1 MGAGGPLGATMIRIA
16 VADDHRIIREG
27 LDLLLAETVGVEI
40 IAHASDGPELIGLLE
55 TMDIDVVLLDVRMP
69 TMTGLNVL
77 QRIDELG
84 LEVAV
89 IMLSMYGDPVY
100 VSRAIELGASGY
112 LLKSVGH
119 DELVTAIETVADGKP
134 YFQAEAS
141 GPLVARMVGT
151 DARGP
156 VGEMTVEQLKILQ
169 LLADGV
175 DNSGIAASLS
185 LSEATVKAKL
195 RTIYRSLGVQRRS
208 EAVAVA
214 MRLGLIT

>member
-1 MGAGGPLGATMIRIA
+1 MIRIA

-119 DELVTAIETVADGKP
+119 DELVTAIETVADGTP

>member
-1 MGAGGPLGATMIRIA
+1 MMIRVA

-27 LDLLLAETVGVEI
+27 LDLLLAGTDNVDIV
-40 IAHASDGPELIGLLE
+40 AHASDGPELIELLE
-55 TMDIDVVLLDVRMP
+55 TTDIDVVLLDVRMP
-69 TMTGLNVL
+69 TLTGLNVL
-77 QRIDELG
+77 ERINELG

-89 IMLSMYGDPVY
+89 VMLSMYGDPVY

-119 DELVTAIETVADGKP
+119 DELVTAIETVADGKS
-134 YFQAEAS
+134 YFQAEVS
-141 GPLVARMVGT
+141 GPLVARMVGA
-151 DARGP
+151 DAQGP

-175 DNSGIAASLS
+175 DNSGIAAALS
-185 LSEATVKAKL
+185 MSEPTAKAKL
-195 RTIYRSLGVQRRS
+195 RIIYSSLGVQRRS

>member
-1 MGAGGPLGATMIRIA
+1 MIR
-16 VADDHRIIREG
+16 VAITDDHRIIREG
-27 LDLLLAETVGVEI
+27 LEILLAESDEI
-40 IAHASDGPELIGLLE
+40 AIVAHASDGFELIELLE
-55 TMDIDVVLLDVRMP
+55 TMEIDVVLLDVRMP
-69 TMTGLNVL
+69 KMTGLDVL
-77 QRIDELG
+77 ESIKELE
-84 LEVAV
+84 LNVAV
-89 IMLSMYGDPVY
+89 VMLSMYGDPVY

-119 DELVTAIETVADGKP
+119 DELVAAIETVANGKS
-134 YFQAEAS
+134 YFQAEVS

-156 VGEMTVEQLKILQ
+156 VGEMTVEQLRILQ

-175 DNSGIAASLS
+175 DNSGIAAVLS
-185 LSEATVKAKL
+185 LSEPTVKAKL
-195 RTIYRSLGVQRRS
+195 RTIYGSLGVQRRS

>member
-1 MGAGGPLGATMIRIA
+1 MIRIA
-16 VADDHRIIREG
+16 IADDHRIIREG
-27 LDLLLAETVGVEI
+27 LDLLLAGTDSVEI
-40 IAHASDGPELIGLLE
+40 VAHASDGPELIELLE
-55 TMDIDVVLLDVRMP
+55 TIDIDVVLLDVRMP

-77 QRIDELG
+77 ESIKELG

-89 IMLSMYGDPVY
+89 VMLSMYGDPVY

-112 LLKSVGH
+112 LLKSVGY
-119 DELVTAIETVADGKP
+119 DELVTAIEMVADGKS
-134 YFQAEAS
+134 YFQAEVS

-156 VGEMTVEQLKILQ
+156 VGEMTVEQLRILQ

-175 DNSGIAASLS
+175 DNSGIADALS
-185 LSEATVKAKL
+185 MSEPIVKARL
-195 RTIYRSLGVQRRS
+195 RTIYGSLGVQRRS

>member
-1 MGAGGPLGATMIRIA
+1 MIRIA

-27 LDLLLAETVGVEI
+27 LDLLLAETVGIEI

-77 QRIDELG
+77 QRINELG

-185 LSEATVKAKL
+185 MSEATVKAKL

>member
-1 MGAGGPLGATMIRIA
+1 MIKIA
-16 VADDHRIIREG
+16 IADDHRIIREG
-27 LDLLLAETVGVEI
+27 LDLLLAGTDSVEI
-40 IAHASDGPELIGLLE
+40 VAHASDGPELIELLE
-55 TMDIDVVLLDVRMP
+55 TIDIDVVLLDVRMP

-77 QRIDELG
+77 ESIKELG

-89 IMLSMYGDPVY
+89 VMLSMYGDPVY

-119 DELVTAIETVADGKP
+119 DELVTAIEMVADGKS
-134 YFQAEAS
+134 YFQAEVS
-141 GPLVARMVGT
+141 GPLVARMVGPG
-151 DARGP
+151 ARGP
-156 VGEMTVEQLKILQ
+156 VGEMTVEQLRILQ

-175 DNSGIAASLS
+175 DNSGIADALS
-185 LSEATVKAKL
+185 MSEPIVKARL
-195 RTIYRSLGVQRRS
+195 RTIYGSLGVQRRS

>member
-1 MGAGGPLGATMIRIA
+1 MIKVAI
-16 VADDHRIIREG
+16 ADDHRIIREG
-27 LDLLLAETVGVEI
+27 LDLLLARTDSVEI
-40 IAHASDGPELIGLLE
+40 VAHASDGLELIELLE
-55 TMDIDVVLLDVRMP
+55 TTEIDVVLLDVRMP

-77 QRIDELG
+77 ERIKELG
-84 LEVAV
+84 SEVAV
-89 IMLSMYGDPVY
+89 VMLSMYGDPVY

-119 DELVTAIETVADGKP
+119 DELVTAIETVAKGQS
-134 YFQAEAS
+134 YFQAEVS

-169 LLADGV
+169 LLAGGV
-175 DNSGIAASLS
+175 DNSGIADALS
-185 LSEATVKAKL
+185 MSEPTVKAKL
-195 RTIYRSLGVQRRS
+195 RIIYGSLGVQRRS

>member
-1 MGAGGPLGATMIRIA
+1 
-16 VADDHRIIREG
+16 
-27 LDLLLAETVGVEI
+27 
-40 IAHASDGPELIGLLE
+40 
-55 TMDIDVVLLDVRMP
+55 MDIDVVLLDVRMP

-77 QRIDELG
+77 EHIKELS
-84 LEVAV
+84 LEVGV

-100 VSRAIELGASGY
+100 VSRAIELGAAGY

-134 YFQAEAS
+134 YFQAEVS

-156 VGEMTVEQLKILQ
+156 VGDMTVEQLKILQ

-175 DNSGIAASLS
+175 DNPGIAASLS
-185 LSEATVKAKL
+185 MSEPTVKAKL
-195 RTIYRSLGVQRRS
+195 RTIYGSLGVQRRS

>member
-1 MGAGGPLGATMIRIA
+1 MIRIA
-16 VADDHRIIREG
+16 IADDHRIIREG
-27 LDLLLAETVGVEI
+27 LELLLARSDSVEI
-40 IAHASDGPELIGLLE
+40 IAHASDGPELIELLE
-55 TMDIDVVLLDVRMP
+55 TTDIDVVLLDVRMP

-77 QRIDELG
+77 ESIKELG

-89 IMLSMYGDPVY
+89 VMLSMYGDPVY

-119 DELVTAIETVADGKP
+119 DELVTAIEMVADGKS
-134 YFQAEAS
+134 YFQAEVS
-141 GPLVARMVGT
+141 GPLVARMVGA

-156 VGEMTVEQLKILQ
+156 VGEMTLEQLKILQ

-175 DNSGIAASLS
+175 DNSGIADALHV
-185 LSEATVKAKL
+185 SEPTVKAKL
-195 RTIYRSLGVQRRS
+195 RTIYGSLGVQRRS

>member
-1 MGAGGPLGATMIRIA
+1 MIRIA

-27 LDLLLAETVGVEI
+27 LDLLLAETDGVEI

-77 QRIDELG
+77 QRINELG

-185 LSEATVKAKL
+185 MSEATVKAKL